1 MAFRF
6 QRRIKI
12 APGIRLNVS
21 KGGVG
26 LSAGPRG
33 ATVSVGRRGVYGNMG
48 VPGTGLS
55 FREKL
60 NKSQKG
66 STASRK
72 GPQGGQGSINIS
84 IDDDGQVN
92 LLYSTGEPLSTKE
105 TAAVRKQAGGTIRAF
120 MEEVCE
126 RRNEM
131 LQSITTFHH
140 RIPKPTDKP
149 EYTPAPFDIPEPAP
163 SLLAKLWALI
173 FPPFRQKLDRE
184 HDDWSSA
191 KAAHDQSE
199 LERKNLEEA
208 LVFSDI
214 DAMERVLETYL
225 GDIEWPKEPAID
237 FNLGENNT
245 TLALDVQF
253 PDEDAMPDKEW
264 SVPATQYKLTP
275 KKVSATK
282 RRQIYRDYIHS
293 VMMRVAGEIFAHL
306 PTVEYLLISGYRE
319 VINSSNGHAEDQYII
334 SVIIHRNQ
342 WASMDFARL
351 RQINPTEVFTG
362 HPLNRSMTKTGVFKG
377 ISPFSPSDLEESSIG
392 SGHRKLS

>member
-21 KGGVG
+21 KGGIG

-33 ATVSVGRRGVYGNMG
+33 ASVSVGRRGVYGNVG
-48 VPGTGLS
+48 IPGTGLS

-66 STASRK
+66 NATTAK
-72 GPQGGQGSINIS
+72 GPQGGHGDLQIR
-84 IDDDGQVN
+84 IDDEGQVT
-92 LLYSTGEPLSTKE
+92 LLHPSGEPLSTRE
-105 TAAVRKQAGGTIRAF
+105 TTAVRKQAGGAIRAF
-120 MEEVCE
+120 MDEICE

-131 LQSITTFHH
+131 LRSITTFHH
-140 RIPKPTDKP
+140 RIPKPTKNP
-149 EYTPAPFDIPEPAP
+149 EYTP
-163 SLLAKLWALI
+163 SLFRTPKPTPGLLTRLWALI
-173 FPPFRQKLDRE
+173 FPPFRRKLDAAY
-184 HDDWSSA
+184 DDWLSA
-191 KAAHDQSE
+191 KAAHDRGEQ
-199 LERKNLEEA
+199 ERKTLEET
-208 LVFSDI
+208 LVFSDM

-237 FNLGENNT
+237 FDVGDNNT
-245 TLALDVQF
+245 TLALDIQF
-253 PDEDAMPDKEW
+253 PDEDEMPDKEW

-282 RRQIYRDYIHS
+282 KRQIYRDYIHS

-306 PTVEYLLISGYRE
+306 PSVEHVLISGYRE
-319 VINSSNGHAEDQYII
+319 IINSSNGHSEDQYII
-334 SVIIHRNQ
+334 SVIMHRDQ

-351 RQINPTEVFTG
+351 RQMDPVEVFTG
-362 HPLNRSMTKTGVFKG
+362 HLLKRSMTKTGVFKG
-377 ISPFSPSDLEESSIG
+377 ISPFLPNDLDENCE
-392 SGHRKLS
+392 LTV